1 MEETFTNMNIID
13 VNVNTN
19 IIKNDIITH
28 NNNQQHKSGK
38 SNNESSSFDLSK
50 ENSRNSFEES
60 SFVVTKRRRLRKYK
74 DDEINYVENSPNKKY
89 SRTDI
94 KTYSEK
100 YHIAYSGLDNDR
112 GREIVWHELNVSSI
126 DDITTEN
133 VYNEIQRLKTI
144 SKEDCL
150 NTITDVWLR
159 DDKRVIVIIT
169 ECFGIGTLRQYL
181 SKIGKQK
188 LKVIKGWIINILRS
202 LTFLHS
208 ANLIFVDLNC
218 SRILFNGTLG
228 TLAIR
233 DLFVGSDTFYQS
245 YNEKPYELFPLNCMC
260 PELITTLKVNE
271 KSDIYSLGMVIIEVI
286 TLEIPYSD
294 LDTEKELMD
303 KKIKGELPS
312 AFYRIMDEGVKA
324 FLMKMLAYEPE
335 QRCDI
340 KTLLNDDFLKITKD
354 DYRIIKV
361 KSGKYKKRKQ
371 KKQNYEGGGD
381 EFNLKNY
388 VLYKEFKEEPYNDE
402 MRNVIQQKQR
412 IVNNHNK
419 RNNTHKEEHTEQHQ
433 HVEKEIKEYENLAA
447 KYNSEDYGE
456 GEHNGMYDNTY
467 EYKIVDEDYNVHLKL
482 LIKEEGKVNEIQ
494 FTYNLLKDS
503 IDCLMEE
510 IKREFNLSKDNLN
523 HIYETLKKV
532 HIYSKLCKDLELLPN
547 NSC

>member
-1 MEETFTNMNIID
+1 MEEANNIQNEEVDD
-13 VNVNTN
+13 VS
-19 IIKNDIITH
+19 H
-28 NNNQQHKSGK
+28 NNQPHVFFNQQHKSAK

-74 DDEINYVENSPNKKY
+74 DDEFNYVENSPNKKY

-100 YHIAYSGLDNDR
+100 YHVAYSGLDNDR

-159 DDKRVIVIIT
+159 DDKRVIVFIT

-245 YNEKPYELFPLNCMC
+245 YNEKPCELFPLNCMC
-260 PELITTLKVNE
+260 PELITTMKVNE

-303 KKIKGELPS
+303 KKIRGELPS

-324 FLMKMLAYEPE
+324 FLLKMLAYEPE
-335 QRCDI
+335 QRSDI
-340 KTLLNDDFLKITKD
+340 QTLLNDEFLKITKD

-371 KKQNYEGGGD
+371 KKLKYEGGGD

-402 MRNVIQQKQR
+402 MRNLMQQKQR
-412 IVNNHNK
+412 IVTHGNHHKKYAQREEK
-419 RNNTHKEEHTEQHQ
+419 RKQQ
-433 HVEKEIKEYENLAA
+433 VEKEIKEYENLAV
-447 KYNSEDYGE
+447 KYNSEDSIAV
-456 GEHNGMYDNTY
+456 EHNGMYETH

-510 IKREFNLSKDNLN
+510 IKREFNLSKENLN

-547 NSC
+547 NSF